1 MAKSLRVL
9 YLFPLFLILYE
20 FTINMSN
27 DMYIPAM
34 PELSRIFGASSG
46 VIAFTI
52 TTWLLGDSSVQLLLG
67 PLSDKRGRRPVIF
80 IGGIVFIIATLICGL
95 ATSIW
100 VFLVARFF
108 QGMAVASLMVAGYA
122 AIHEEFEEET
132 AIHILSYMGCAAVV
146 APMIGPMLGGFVLM
160 TYSWRMIFYVL
171 VVLAILSLLGLYLV
185 MPETNRD
192 PNPHALHPKSM
203 IEIYRRILRTR
214 GFLFASLPAALIYSG
229 IIVWIAI
236 SPFLLI
242 EELHINPETFGFWQ
256 IPIFASYIIG
266 AQVMKSLTSHF
277 RPYYLCLIGLII
289 ALISTLFFFAFSATL
304 SLPAMLIPMCGYA
317 CGGGFASAP
326 LTRISM
332 TSTEE
337 KVGAVSA
344 LFYLKMAATGS
355 LMSFIAGLIYSGSHA
370 PIALLLL
377 AITLLAATLHLLSGN
392 HAT

>member
-1 MAKSLRVL
+1 MGKSLRVL

-34 PELSRIFGASSG
+34 PELTRIFGASSG

-52 TTWLLGDSSVQLLLG
+52 TTWLLGDSSVQLFLG

-80 IGGIVFIIATLICGL
+80 IGGLVFIIATLICGL
-95 ATSIW
+95 STSIW

-122 AIHEEFEEET
+122 AVHEEFEEET
-132 AIHILSYMGCAAVV
+132 AIHILSYMGCAAVI
-146 APMIGPMLGGFVLM
+146 APMIGPMLGGFVLIN
-160 TYSWRMIFYVL
+160 YSWRMIFYVL
-171 VVLAILSLLGLYLV
+171 VVLAIISLTGLYLV

-203 IEIYRRILRTR
+203 ISIYRRILSTR
-214 GFLFASLPAALIYSG
+214 GFIFAALPAGLLYSG

-236 SPFLLI
+236 SPFILI
-242 EELHINPETFGFWQ
+242 NEMEINPETFGLWQ

-266 AQVMKSLTSHF
+266 AQTMKSLTSHF
-277 RPYYLCLIGLII
+277 KTYYLCLIGLSIACISGIFILTFSHILSLI
-289 ALISTLFFFAFSATL
+289 ALVL
-304 SLPAMLIPMCGYA
+304 PMCGYA
-317 CGGGFASAP
+317 CGAGFASAP
-326 LTRISM
+326 LTRLSM

-344 LFYLKMAATGS
+344 LFYLKMAGMGS
-355 LMSFIAGLIYSGSHA
+355 LMSFLAGLLYHSGSHV
-370 PIALLLL
+370 PIAAQLLGITIVALL
-377 AITLLAATLHLLSGN
+377 FHIFSGN
-392 HAT
+392 HN